1 MAPDIQ
7 AAHEIWPQLA
17 SIVFV
22 AHTENDYH
30 RLLDL
35 QDDLTAIVSGSGNAA
50 RHPLASLL
58 EVVRALI
65 EKYEAA
71 QDATAREEWYHFS
84 MQMLARAYSDD
95 EPEYTTDML
104 QWVNP
109 DYEGK

>member
-65 EKYEAA
+65 EKYEAETRSNGTRGMVSFFHA
-71 QDATAREEWYHFS
+71 D
-84 MQMLARAYSDD
+84 ARAR
-95 EPEYTTDML
+95 L
-104 QWVNP
+104 
-109 DYEGK
+109 